1 MGFIVTTLL
10 TFLVTLTISA
20 SVAGR
25 EQTLA
30 EAAKTEAAR
39 REGVK
44 TPSKVYTNAD
54 AKRRERAAPATP
66 EVPAPASDQ
75 SEDDKPP
82 KRAIVTAVSSG
93 GRPPAGNR
101 EGDKAPKRGSVLV
114 ATVPPRGS
122 ATARVPVVVEGELP
136 APQALCV
143 SPAFFTMMAGDTRT
157 LRLADERGR
166 TRTGG
171 SWTTSN
177 AAVAT
182 IDVIADVVTVNGV
195 GAGEATFTLNRG
207 GLVFTGKLNVVAQG
221 ATLPNG
227 TVLWSLG
234 PC

>member
-10 TFLVTLTISA
+10 TFLVTLMISA

-30 EAAKTEAAR
+30 EAAETEAAR

-54 AKRRERAAPATP
+54 AKRKERAAPATP
-66 EVPAPASDQ
+66 EVPAAASGNPENDTPPKRATLTAVSSPGSSPAGNPKGG
-75 SEDDKPP
+75 KPP
-82 KRAIVTAVSSG
+82 KRGT
-93 GRPPAGNR
+93 
-101 EGDKAPKRGSVLV
+101 VLA
-114 ATVPPRGS
+114 ATVAPRGS
-122 ATARVPVVVEGELP
+122 APARPPVVVEGELP

-143 SPAFFTMMAGDTRT
+143 SPAFFTMMAGGTRT

-207 GLVFTGKLNVVAQG
+207 GLVFTGKLHVVAQG